1 MLTCEGALLSLRTV
15 LFSLAMDVDTAL
27 ASGSVDVHASFSL
40 LLPLLLLLLLL
51 CWEVEGRQE

>member
-40 LLPLLLLLLLL
+40 LLPLLLLLL

>member
-1 MLTCEGALLSLRTV
+1 MMFACDGALLSLRTV
-15 LFSLAMDVDTAL
+15 LFSL

-51 CWEVEGRQE
+51 LWDDEGRQE